1 VTGFGENVNQNL
13 RNYSVGTIMH
23 ALGAYNCSENL
34 IKMATYILPEYGLN
48 ENLVTPK
55 RMYQALNRKF

>member
-1 VTGFGENVNQNL
+1 
-13 RNYSVGTIMH
+13 MH

-48 ENLVTPK
+48 EDLVTPK
-55 RMYQALNRKF
+55 RMY